1 MLVVRPRRVN
11 FRFHPDH
18 RQIACPITSAG
29 QARSPTNCLSNYQC
43 RPGPRGLSRRARRAR
58 RWRWLVPSPPSPPSP
73 PSRAPPAG
81 EGAVSRGLRPHL
93 RCGPTTCV
101 DLTLRAAPALVMNR
115 MTVIRVYS
123 KVEEAYLDAA
133 YLGGLGVESTVID
146 ERISSTSAGDELC
159 TPSRSSGR
167 WFPC

>member
-1 MLVVRPRRVN
+1 MSCFPDGSRRHKPLCSPRPATRVALLC
-11 FRFHPDH
+11 RYTPETRMTGMWA
-18 RQIACPITSAG
+18 RQSGCPITSAG
-29 QARSPTNCLSNYQC
+29 QTQA
-43 RPGPRGLSRRARRAR
+43 GSREGGGAWMR
-58 RWRWLVPSPPSPPSP
+58 LVPSL
-73 PSRAPPAG
+73 PSRRPPAG
-81 EGAVSRGLRPHL
+81 EGDVSRGLRPHL

-101 DLTLRAAPALVMNR
+101 DLTLRAAPAHVMNR

-146 ERISSTSAGDELC
+146 ERVSSTSAGDELC
-159 TPSRSSGR
+159 TPSPSSGP